1 MPYKVLANAVKG
13 KGRNS
18 AGIFS
23 LCKRSSFDM
32 KGHERRTKSTVL
44 PLKKNKNH
52 QFLLCLQHSA
62 FLAWERWGVN
72 LIFIV
77 SSPLAL
83 SSEAQQLPNRG
94 REKSCVAFCSLFY
107 FWVTELLWET
117 PTYNWSL
124 LKLCWQLFCFFLK
137 VYGWAHSVIFSIVPS
152 PYFLF

>member
-1 MPYKVLANAVKG
+1 MQLKEKG
-13 KGRNS
+13 ETLLV
-18 AGIFS
+18 FS

-32 KGHERRTKSTVL
+32 KGHERRTKSTIL

-52 QFLLCLQHSA
+52 QFLLLPSTFSISCLGK
-62 FLAWERWGVN
+62 WGVN

-94 REKSCVAFCSLFY
+94 REKSCVASCFIFY

-117 PTYNWSL
+117 PAYNWSL
-124 LKLCWQLFCFFLK
+124 LMLCWQLFCFFLK

-152 PYFLF
+152 PYFLFYYF